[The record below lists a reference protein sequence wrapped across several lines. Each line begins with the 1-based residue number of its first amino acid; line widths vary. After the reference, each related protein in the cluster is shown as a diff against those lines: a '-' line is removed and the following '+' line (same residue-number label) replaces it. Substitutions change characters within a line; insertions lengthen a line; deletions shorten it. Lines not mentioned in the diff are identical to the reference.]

1 MKKKDIIRLL
11 VDFLTPEQYT
21 EFLKYANS
29 LWYDIGEIDG
39 AINDIVMEYLDD
51 DVTISD
57 NNC

>member
-1 MKKKDIIRLL
+1 MKKKDILRLL
-11 VDFLTPEQYT
+11 VDFLTPEQYI
-21 EFLKYANS
+21 EFLEYANS

-39 AINDIVMEYLDD
+39 LINDVMMEAYDE